1 MQTLTI
7 VIALI
12 VGLFVLLRIKSAFTK
27 YRAALNALLAK
38 HTYQDLDLESQQK
51 VRVQTQIILFKGGF
65 RDASQA
71 IEQLGDR
78 ERYGFYALAM
88 AELGIP
94 PSLPG
99 ESWQYIKNPF
109 VALNNAGIQIGN
121 AKIHLQKAHSVA
133 VDL

>member
-1 MQTLTI
+1 MKTLTI

-38 HTYQDLDLESQQK
+38 HTYQNLDLPSQQK
-51 VRVQTQIILFKGGF
+51 VRVQTRIILFKGGF
-65 RDASQA
+65 RDSSQA
-71 IEQLGDR
+71 IEQLEDR

-88 AELGIP
+88 AELGIL

-109 VALNNAGIQIGN
+109 VALDNAEIQIGT
-121 AKIHLQKAHSVA
+121 AKIHLQKAHGVA

>member
-1 MQTLTI
+1 MKTLTI
-7 VIALI
+7 VIAFI
-12 VGLFVLLRIKSAFTK
+12 VGLFVLVRIKSAFTK

-38 HTYQDLDLESQQK
+38 HTYQNLDLASQQK
-51 VRVQTQIILFKGGF
+51 VRIQTQIILFKGGF
-65 RDASQA
+65 RDSAQS
-71 IEQLGDR
+71 IEQLDDR

-88 AELGIP
+88 AELGIS

-109 VALNNAGIQIGN
+109 VALDNADNQIGT
-121 AKIHLQKAHSVA
+121 AKIHLQKAHGVT